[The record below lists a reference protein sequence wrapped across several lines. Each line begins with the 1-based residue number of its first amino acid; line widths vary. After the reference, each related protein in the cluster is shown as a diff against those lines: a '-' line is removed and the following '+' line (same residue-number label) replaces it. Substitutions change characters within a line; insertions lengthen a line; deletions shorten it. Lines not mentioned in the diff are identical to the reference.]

1 MEELPEQISPEML
14 DEILEA
20 NIYTYRLTDGSY
32 IVAEEVDFELEEF
45 EDGDEYTTDM
55 IFVTMPGQIVFTDY
69 GYQIVHW
76 NLTSIHDLT
85 ELNVNN
91 IVSRSE
97 APIDLKS
104 HYFKFVLMNKV
115 KENLEEQLIEQL
127 FTNDAFDKQDLNEH
141 NRRWEWKPENN

>member
-14 DEILEA
+14 DQILEA

-32 IVAEEVDFELEEF
+32 IVAEEIDVEPEEF
-45 EDGDEYTTDM
+45 DEEYESNVLY
-55 IFVTMPGQIVFTDY
+55 VTMPGQIIFTEE
-69 GYQIVHW
+69 GYSISYW
-76 NLTSIHDLT
+76 NLTSIHNLT
-85 ELNVNN
+85 ELNADN

-104 HYFKFVLMNKV
+104 HYFRFVLINKL
-115 KENLEEQLIEQL
+115 KENLEEQLIENL
-127 FTNDAFDKQDLNEH
+127 FNTDAFDKLDSNEH